1 MRRLEPC
8 TSAQACWGILK
19 KTPDKTVMMRWLMKN
34 GVCYKID
41 SKWFK
46 SMRNPTA
53 GKPYVGLPWNLPGPL
68 LNSPTFP
75 DPAPNFPQPLP
86 KTFQNL
92 PEPCG
97 TFLRTFQS
105 LELPQTRACQ
115 SRTEP
120 FICLRCLVGVIRVII
135 IIHIGWDPTD

>member
-19 KTPDKTVMMRWLMKN
+19 TTPDKTVMMRWLMKN

-41 SKWFK
+41 SKGFK
-46 SMRNPTA
+46 SMINPTA

-75 DPAPNFPQPLP
+75 DPAPKSPTTPPKNFSEPARTLWDLRP
-86 KTFQNL
+86 NL
-92 PEPCG
+92 P
-97 TFLRTFQS
+97 FFQS

-120 FICLRCLVGVIRVII
+120 FICLRCLVRVII